1 MIKFY
6 EYSHESFYT
15 LDSFQ
20 DLLEKY
26 RKDVKKKIY
35 KTRIPYDIW
44 KKLSSITK
52 KDNVRVYFNIADI
65 SISGLNLDWEED
77 YNQNG
82 FAKFLLN
89 EIYNKY
95 KNKGEETKLAET
107 NLHTNTYIDAAKLAG
122 TPLEMCAES
131 ATKAINAWDNCISS
145 ITSTS
150 NISTWSIIDEEISKL
165 DAKINDFELKL
176 NTKADKVPTENINN
190 DSNKM
195 EDKKM
200 KGFNFDFGSF
210 KNTSAVG
217 LSLYGIAVYSHNRE
231 WVSYDPS
238 TGDIINVDLMNIED
252 GNKYI
257 YKMPVAVKDVK
268 PGDIIIHHSLPVF
281 VNTVQEDGTFI
292 VTDVAANENKCVLPT
307 KSMFGFNFV
316 TKVISLF
323 DFNAVP
329 ASSDHPF
336 GNMLPLLMMGEGSK
350 NGSNDMLMAMMMMQN
365 GGMDFSKNPM
375 MMYFLMKD
383 NKDIDPLALMMFSG
397 CLTGGAK
404 A

>member
-1 MIKFY
+1 MINFY
-6 EYSHESFYT
+6 DNIYDKFYT

-20 DLLEKY
+20 DLLNKFS
-26 RKDVKKKIY
+26 KGIKNKTY
-35 KTRIPYDIW
+35 KTKIPYERW
-44 KKLSSITK
+44 KKLKAITK
-52 KDNVRVYFNIADI
+52 ENNVSVYFHPSRIDVFNI
-65 SISGLNLDWEED
+65 NLEDCGWEED
-77 YNQNG
+77 YSQNG
-82 FAKFLLN
+82 FAKFLLD

-95 KNKGEETKLAET
+95 NDKGEETKLAES
-107 NLHTNTYIDAAKLAG
+107 NLHAGTYIDAAKLAT
-122 TPLEMCAES
+122 TPLNVCAES
-131 ATKAINAWDNCISS
+131 AATAIEALSNCT
-145 ITSTS
+145 TSVS
-150 NISTWSIIDEEISKL
+150 YWNIKEEISSL
-165 DAKINDFELKL
+165 QTEINNLELRL
-176 NTKADKVPTENINN
+176 NTKADKVPTESINN

-217 LSLYGIAVYSHNRE
+217 LSLYGIAVYNHDRE

-238 TGDIINVDLMNIED
+238 TGDIINVDLVNIED

-268 PGDIIIHHSLPVF
+268 PGDVIIHHSLPVF
-281 VNTVQEDGTFI
+281 VNAVQEDGTFI
-292 VTDVAANENKCVLPT
+292 VTDVAANENKCILPT

-329 ASSDHPF
+329 ASSDRPF

-350 NGSNDMLMAMMMMQN
+350 NESNDMLMAMMMMQN

-383 NKDIDPLALMMFSG
+383 NKDVDPLALMMLSG